1 MDRLKH
7 DILLRA
13 VKLINLVLITV
24 PFALCWVN
32 YYAPRTASR
41 YYWKGN
47 CLVTALFAILY
58 FIYGRVYESFL
69 VSLSRISEMIYSQL
83 LAMLISDGILYVL
96 AWLLIKRL
104 PAVYPMLCV
113 LAGQLLLSALWSV
126 LVHRWYFKTFPAMK
140 SAIIYDMRR
149 GFDGLINEYG
159 MDRKFDICVT
169 ASAEKCMDNLS
180 ILDGMEAVFL
190 SGIHSHERNRILK
203 YCVEKDIRAYVIPRI
218 GDVLMSGA
226 KRMHMFHLPIL
237 RVERYAPSPEYLFFK
252 RFSDILLSLAALV
265 LLSPVMLVTALAIR
279 LTDGGPV
286 FYRQC
291 RLTKNGKK
299 FNVLKF
305 RSMRVDAER
314 DGIARLSTGDKDPRI
329 TPVGSVIRKCRIDEL
344 PQLFNILGGSMSL
357 VGPRPERPE
366 IASQYEAQMPEFRLR
381 LQAKAGLT
389 GYAQVYGKYNTTP
402 YDKLQM
408 DLMYI
413 ANPGF
418 KEDLRIL
425 LATVK
430 VLFLPESTQGVA
442 EGQVTANVHF
452 DKSREIKS
460 VDGHHQKV

>member
-1 MDRLKH
+1 MEEAVIPYELPEVDDHSFFFIAQRIAPSLEAKLHRH
-7 DILLRA
+7 DAWELCCVTHGRGIRSA
-13 VKLINLVLITV
+13 GDTQQPFSAGEVVLI
-24 PFALCWVN
+24 PPQMAHCWS
-32 YYAPRTASR
+32 YAPESADVRGEISYLMA
-41 YYWKGN
+41 
-47 CLVTALFAILY
+47 AFAH
-58 FIYGRVYESFL
+58 S
-69 VSLSRISEMIYSQL
+69 
-83 LAMLISDGILYVL
+83 
-96 AWLLIKRL
+96 
-104 PAVYPMLCV
+104 
-113 LAGQLLLSALWSV
+113 
-126 LVHRWYFKTFPAMK
+126 
-140 SAIIYDMRR
+140 
-149 GFDGLINEYG
+149 
-159 MDRKFDICVT
+159 
-169 ASAEKCMDNLS
+169 SAEKCMDNLS

-252 RFSDILLSLAALV
+252 RFFDILLSLAALV

-291 RLTKNGKK
+291 RLTRNGKK

-329 TPVGSVIRKCRIDEL
+329 TPVGGVIRKCRIDEL

-442 EGQVTANVHF
+442 EGQVTAEQNSQ
-452 DKSREIKS
+452 KRMSEKW
-460 VDGHHQKV
+460 VD